1 MCCCVWCGG
10 RLMEGLVRQ
19 LGQPK
24 VVVSSSSSD
33 YWCCFLIRWPS
44 KIVTLGLLS
53 HHLQPRRTM
62 FMTRCS
68 SLSLELV
75 YQPYLAL
82 GYAFAKKNCDDG
94 GVDDDAIFA
103 RTASLIPRKGTNPKD
118 IFHRLLSMTGTR
130 LQDCPFLEKQSC
142 RNAKSK

>member
-1 MCCCVWCGG
+1 MT
-10 RLMEGLVRQ
+10 RR
-19 LGQPK
+19 
-24 VVVSSSSSD
+24 SSSTFS
-33 YWCCFLIRWPS
+33 R
-44 KIVTLGLLS
+44 
-53 HHLQPRRTM
+53 
-62 FMTRCS
+62 
-68 SLSLELV
+68 V

>member
-1 MCCCVWCGG
+1 
-10 RLMEGLVRQ
+10 
-19 LGQPK
+19 
-24 VVVSSSSSD
+24 
-33 YWCCFLIRWPS
+33 
-44 KIVTLGLLS
+44 
-53 HHLQPRRTM
+53 M

-103 RTASLIPRKGTNPKD
+103 RTGSLIPRKGTNPKD
-118 IFHRLLSMTGTR
+118 IFHRLLSMTRTS
-130 LQDCPFLEKQSC
+130 LEDYCPFLEKQSC
-142 RNAKSK
+142 RNAKIKKKVSQKNINCVRKWSSLVSRSELNFHQPNSL